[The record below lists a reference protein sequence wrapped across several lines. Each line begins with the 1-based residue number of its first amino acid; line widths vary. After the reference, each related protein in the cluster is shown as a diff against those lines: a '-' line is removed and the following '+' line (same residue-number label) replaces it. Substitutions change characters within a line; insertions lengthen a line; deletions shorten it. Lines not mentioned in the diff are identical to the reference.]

1 MYENFRRRKVRS
13 ETPGLDI
20 LHIIIGIAVVVMAVF
35 CFMNPLEYLFFFPV
49 IFLLAAI
56 LNVVSGRYRYH
67 NAKDRGQSAMA
78 VVQTIFGGALFILG
92 VISAVSIW
100 WR

>member
-1 MYENFRRRKVRS
+1 MYDNYRRRKVRS

-20 LHIIIGIAVVVMAVF
+20 LHIIIGAAVVVMAVVSF
-35 CFMNPLEYLFFFPV
+35 LNPEEYMFLFPV
-49 IFLLAAI
+49 IFLLAAV

-67 NAKDRGQSAMA
+67 NARDRGQSAAA
-78 VVQTIFGGALFILG
+78 VIQTVFGAAFFLLG
-92 VISAVSIW
+92 IISAISIW